1 MPKSVPTADECF
13 RGIQDII
20 CIWWRHSFH
29 ASVWAGL
36 CFYSWSLADNY
47 SKIIALSAA
56 VEEPGQMAAN
66 ADGCSQAKENIFKEC
81 CESINCF
88 SALDNPISHFF
99 FIIQWFTSLLLCEVI
114 CLLCPAIQKA
124 GHRSDMPGSCSAKP
138 SHKSIPMDHSSEL
151 TLPNGALFIVGCM
164 GAILVLPSRSSSS
177 VGV

>member
-20 CIWWRHSFH
+20 CIWWRNSFH

-99 FIIQWFTSLLLCEVI
+99 LLYNGLPHCCCVKWFVCSVLPSKKQVIGVI
-114 CLLCPAIQKA
+114 CLAIAQQSLLTNPFPWIIAQSWHSQMVLC
-124 GHRSDMPGSCSAKP
+124 
-138 SHKSIPMDHSSEL
+138 L
-151 TLPNGALFIVGCM
+151 
-164 GAILVLPSRSSSS
+164 SS
-177 VGV
+177 VVWEPF